1 MQLSARMQNR
11 NKAWAIAPAHEQ
23 AAELAASLKVSPIFA
38 QVLLNRGF
46 KNPRDCSAFITP
58 KLTDLIEPTQMP
70 GITAAVERIK
80 KAIRDKEKI
89 TIYGD
94 YDVDGITATAILW
107 QLLTIL
113 GAQVDY
119 YIPHRVEEG
128 YGLNT
133 EAIEQIAKGGTKL
146 LITVDCGITG
156 IESATLA
163 QQLGLDL
170 IITDHHQP
178 KARLP
183 QAIAIV
189 HPGLDGS
196 YANPHSSGATVAFK
210 LAWAIV
216 NEFKIGAK
224 ADAPLRDF
232 LLNAT
237 TLAAMGTVADV
248 SDLRGENRVIV
259 NYGLKA
265 LPKCQMIGVQSLLD
279 AAGLSGKD
287 IDSYH
292 IGFCLAPMLNAAGRM
307 GHARLAV
314 ELLTSDSQLR
324 AMRISEYLKEQNRQ
338 RQQHEKHITKQACQM
353 ISHAGLD
360 HPDRRSLVLSS
371 DDWHIGV
378 VGIVASRLIDKYYRP
393 TILINTTNGSGQGSA
408 RSIPGFDILKAIEA
422 CSEHLLEFG
431 GHTMAAGITIETK
444 KIAAFAERFE
454 QYAKENLLDAD
465 ATAKLAIDALASVGQ
480 LKEDTIRQLEQLGP
494 FGQGNPKPVFATKGV
509 RLIAPPRKVG
519 PKGEHLQLSI
529 ADSTGAARCIGFNM
543 GALEKK
549 ILEEETFNIA
559 YEPQMNSFNGTTSVQ
574 FVLSDIQFE

>member
-1 MQLSARMQNR
+1 MQKRE
-11 NKAWAIAPAHEQ
+11 WAIRPAHQQ
-23 AAELAASLKVSPIFA
+23 ATELAASLKVSPLFA

-46 KNPRDCSAFITP
+46 DTHGDCAAFINP
-58 KLTDLIEPTQMP
+58 KLTDLIEPTKMP
-70 GITAAVERIK
+70 GIPAAVARIK

-94 YDVDGITATAILW
+94 YDVDGITATSILW

-113 GAQVDY
+113 GASVDF

-128 YGLNT
+128 YGLNV

-146 LITVDCGITG
+146 LVTVDCGITAV
-156 IESATLA
+156 ESAQRAL
-163 QQLGLDL
+163 QLGLDL
-170 IITDHHQP
+170 VITDHHQP
-178 KARLP
+178 KAQLP
-183 QAIAIV
+183 QAVAIV
-189 HPGLDGS
+189 HPALDG
-196 YANPHSSGATVAFK
+196 YTNPHSSGATVAFK

-216 NEFKIGAK
+216 NEFKTGAK

-259 NYGLKA
+259 SYGLKA
-265 LPKCQMIGVQSLLD
+265 LPKCQMIGVQSLLE
-279 AAGLSGKD
+279 AAGLTGKD
-287 IDSYH
+287 LDSYH

-338 RQQHEKHITKQACQM
+338 RQQHEKNIFKHACQL
-353 ISHAGLD
+353 IAHAGLD
-360 HPDRRSLVLSS
+360 HPDRRSIVLSS

-378 VGIVASRLIDKYYRP
+378 VGIVASRVIDKYYRP

-422 CSEHLLEFG
+422 CSEHLVEFG
-431 GHTMAAGITIETK
+431 GHTMAAGVTIETK
-444 KIAAFAERFE
+444 KISAFAECFE
-454 QYAKENLLDAD
+454 QYAKENLLDGD
-465 ATAKLAIDALASVGQ
+465 TTAKLTIDALAPVGQ
-480 LKEDTIRQLEQLGP
+480 LKEDTVRQLDQLGP
-494 FGQGNPKPVFATKGV
+494 FGQGNPKPLFATKGV
-509 RLIAPPRKVG
+509 RLIAAPRKVG
-519 PKGEHLQLSI
+519 AKGEHLQLSI
-529 ADSTGAARCIGFNM
+529 ADNTGAARCIGFNM

-549 ILEEETFNIA
+549 LLEEESFSIA
-559 YEPQMNSFNGTTSVQ
+559 YEPQMNSYNGTTAVQ
-574 FVLSDIQFE
+574 FVLTDIQFEQP